1 MKKTIF
7 LAFLGCLWLTPT
19 TIAQPQP
26 LLKIIVTTDVH
37 GAYFPINWFNEDL
50 ATGSLAHVQ
59 SFVKQEIANLGD
71 RVILLDNGDLIQ
83 GDPASYF
90 SNFEQTDHP
99 NVAARI
105 LNFMNYSAATV
116 GNHDIEAGHP
126 VYDKLTGELNCPLL
140 AANAID
146 NQTNKS
152 YFQPYTVIQKAG
164 LTIAVIGLV
173 TPRIP
178 DWLPPVLWSG
188 MHFTG
193 MIDAA
198 QTCLEE
204 VREKISPDLIIGLFH
219 AGVDPGYGG
228 QSASDPMNENASR
241 LVAEQVDGFDI
252 IFTGHDHRRW
262 NTKVAGP
269 SGDSVLLLGGGSR
282 AEAVAVATISVQHPE
297 RSSKQKILISGELA
311 SMSNQEPD
319 QEFMRFFAGYIDS
332 VKAFVEQPV
341 ARLTSRVTTDDSW
354 FGPSGFTD
362 LIHRAQLELTGSEVS
377 FAAPLSYKASLEAG
391 PIAIKD
397 LFRLYRYENLL
408 YLVELTGEEI
418 LGYLNYSY
426 SLWMNHMDSQD
437 DPMLLIRKRSGGSW
451 SFINATYNFDSA
463 MGIEYSVDLQAP
475 ADSMVIIHRMSDGR
489 PFRPT
494 ERYRVAMNSYRA
506 SGGGGHI
513 QQGARLSHEEMESRV
528 VWTSDSE
535 FRSLLASWLRSKGEV
550 DPLPAS
556 TWKVIPEKWV
566 ERAIPRDRQWL
577 FGKESDDR

>member
-1 MKKTIF
+1 
-7 LAFLGCLWLTPT
+7 
-19 TIAQPQP
+19 
-26 LLKIIVTTDVH
+26 
-37 GAYFPINWFNEDL
+37 
-50 ATGSLAHVQ
+50 
-59 SFVKQEIANLGD
+59 
-71 RVILLDNGDLIQ
+71 
-83 GDPASYF
+83 
-90 SNFEQTDHP
+90 
-99 NVAARI
+99 
-105 LNFMNYSAATV
+105 
-116 GNHDIEAGHP
+116 
-126 VYDKLTGELNCPLL
+126 
-140 AANAID
+140 
-146 NQTNKS
+146 
-152 YFQPYTVIQKAG
+152 
-164 LTIAVIGLV
+164 
-173 TPRIP
+173 
-178 DWLPPVLWSG
+178 
-188 MHFTG
+188 
-193 MIDAA
+193 
-198 QTCLEE
+198 
-204 VREKISPDLIIGLFH
+204 
-219 AGVDPGYGG
+219 
-228 QSASDPMNENASR
+228 
-241 LVAEQVDGFDI
+241 
-252 IFTGHDHRRW
+252 
-262 NTKVAGP
+262 
-269 SGDSVLLLGGGSR
+269 
-282 AEAVAVATISVQHPE
+282 
-297 RSSKQKILISGELA
+297 
-311 SMSNQEPD
+311 
-319 QEFMRFFAGYIDS
+319 
-332 VKAFVEQPV
+332 
-341 ARLTSRVTTDDSW
+341 
-354 FGPSGFTD
+354 
-362 LIHRAQLELTGSEVS
+362 QLELTGSEVS